1 MKQHKHTMGKV
12 LYIIPLAALMLTVTV
27 TTTTQTAAQ
36 CDWETPPGSNEP
48 TCVPVPNPWPVPWP
62 PIIFN
67 PQPLPPIGNW
77 MMLNPQPLPPIG
89 NWMMLNPQPLPPI
102 VLDKS
107 LFTSNAEIKISPQM
121 NGSIIIST
129 TNSTI
134 APNYN
139 ATNSTNQSS

>member
-1 MKQHKHTMGKV
+1 MGKL
-12 LYIIPLAALMLTVTV
+12 LYIIPLAALMLTVTI
-27 TTTTQTAAQ
+27 TSTTQAAAQ
-36 CDWETPPGSNEP
+36 CDWETIPGSDEP
-48 TCVPVPNPWPVPWP
+48 TCIPVPNPWPLPWP
-62 PIIFN
+62 PII
-67 PQPLPPIGNW
+67 
-77 MMLNPQPLPPIG
+77 LNPQPLPPSG